1 MSETCVGEQLAQLRV
16 KEAKWLLFLHS
27 TCLLYTHGYT
37 PLPSHASLVLSD
49 SIFSRVYCSFVRN
62 DLSCSDIVAEASYV
76 VSPSSVE
83 GLACSLQDW
92 LSHSSLQNSL
102 SHHSQRDSLSHSP
115 FTEFNFMPAHNLLQ
129 PLGVVRRLLR
139 VVPSLSMTTERSS
152 HLVTSLLNTLFSYLS
167 FLLSTLP
174 LPPSLLSLLVIA
186 FTDALLTLPSFHP
199 TREQY
204 RLLLRVLRVDPTTA
218 RRVFGV
224 LAVIV
229 VNDPSS
235 LEYCI
240 DGDVTRSEEDIEAFF
255 ASVCPECVQTPSQE
269 EMDVEQLKEWIAD
282 CESEEEL
289 VRRMM
294 WVFG

>member
-1 MSETCVGEQLAQLRV
+1 
-16 KEAKWLLFLHS
+16 
-27 TCLLYTHGYT
+27 
-37 PLPSHASLVLSD
+37 
-49 SIFSRVYCSFVRN
+49 
-62 DLSCSDIVAEASYV
+62 
-76 VSPSSVE
+76 
-83 GLACSLQDW
+83 
-92 LSHSSLQNSL
+92 
-102 SHHSQRDSLSHSP
+102 
-115 FTEFNFMPAHNLLQ
+115 
-129 PLGVVRRLLR
+129 
-139 VVPSLSMTTERSS
+139 MTTERSS

-186 FTDALLTLPSFHP
+186 FTDALLTLPSFHL

-204 RLLLRVLRVDPTTA
+204 RLLLRVLRVNPATA
-218 RRVFGV
+218 RRVFGI

>member
-1 MSETCVGEQLAQLRV
+1 
-16 KEAKWLLFLHS
+16 
-27 TCLLYTHGYT
+27 
-37 PLPSHASLVLSD
+37 
-49 SIFSRVYCSFVRN
+49 
-62 DLSCSDIVAEASYV
+62 
-76 VSPSSVE
+76 
-83 GLACSLQDW
+83 
-92 LSHSSLQNSL
+92 
-102 SHHSQRDSLSHSP
+102 
-115 FTEFNFMPAHNLLQ
+115 
-129 PLGVVRRLLR
+129 
-139 VVPSLSMTTERSS
+139 MTTERSS

-186 FTDALLTLPSFHP
+186 FTDALLTLPSFHL

-204 RLLLRVLRVDPTTA
+204 RLLLCVLRVNPTTA

-240 DGDVTRSEEDIEAFF
+240 DEAVTRSEEDIEAFF